1 MTIYANI
8 KKAGSKRNI
17 LKKKPYET
25 ELGDCST
32 EDIIRFF
39 VSAELSEFRNRAG
52 TVNALKYLSE
62 KDIDLEAASGKVG
75 FDYAD
80 PAKIPDEE
88 DALKNAIECYDDGL
102 MKIFHNETELLTKD
116 QGLTVKDGDEFTFIR
131 LTFLTGRMW

>member
-62 KDIDLEAASGKVG
+62 KDIDLE
-75 FDYAD
+75 
-80 PAKIPDEE
+80 EE
-88 DALKNAIECYDDGL
+88 DALKNAMECYDDGL
-102 MKIFHNETELLTKD
+102 MKIFHNETELLSKD
-116 QGLTVKDGDEFTFIR
+116 QKLKVKEGDEFTFIR